1 MKCKQGQQN
10 PLMAYC
16 KCSGKFE
23 AVFPK
28 LEIEKKLRAI
38 AQVAQYY
45 EMHQLSEQVQ
55 WALSI

>member
-1 MKCKQGQQN
+1 M
-10 PLMAYC
+10 PYC

-23 AVFPK
+23 AVLPRQ
-28 LEIEKKLRAI
+28 EIEKKLKAI

-55 WALSI
+55 WALTI